1 MKELFIHP
9 IAKVL
14 NLKLEHSD
22 TLDGYLDQVLPKIE
36 YSSDSLYDTDGYT
49 NIRWIDVNDSGKP
62 QVILRIFEHKISETE
77 DTTATLQASKYT
89 HSVNGNVSY
98 GQWTLLKG
106 KALVLEHD
114 ISKELYD
121 LCFLNDHFM
130 VLKKH
135 GFRPNSNMSKYIFL
149 GREEL
154 TDNLTW
160 KQAADELY
168 NVYRYNLSSI
178 VLVAILFFAVVIV
191 AVLSFV

>member
-9 IAKVL
+9 ISKAL
-14 NLKLEHSD
+14 NLKLESSD
-22 TLDGYLDQVLPKIE
+22 SLDGYLDQVLPKIE
-36 YSSDSLYDTDGYT
+36 YSSDSLYDTTKYT
-49 NIRWIDVNDSGKP
+49 NIRWIDINSSEKP
-62 QVILRIFEHKISETE
+62 QITLRIFEFLETE
-77 DTTATLQASKYT
+77 NPQEVIQSSKYT
-89 HSVNGNVSY
+89 HSINGNVSY

-135 GFRPNSNMSKYIFL
+135 GHRPNSNMSKYIFL

-154 TDNLTW
+154 VDNLSW
-160 KQAADELY
+160 KQATDELY
-168 NVYRYNLSSI
+168 NVYRYNLASI
-178 VLVAILFFAVVIV
+178 VLVAILAFVVLLVGI
-191 AVLSFV
+191 LSFV